1 MKRAVWFSG
10 GRDRRFLDLLRA
22 SAENLRAMVD
32 LLGETAETMRDVA
45 GRARQ
50 AKELE
55 ERGDSYTHELVALI
69 NRTFVTP
76 LDREDLFDLA
86 VRVDDIVDQIE
97 AAMSRLAIY
106 RLEGQVD
113 PYVRRF
119 AGILKESS
127 AEIAVAVEL
136 LRRREL
142 FKLRDHAVRLNVLEN
157 DGDAVLREALESLFG
172 NGADALT
179 VLKWKEIYE
188 LLEEATDACEDV
200 ANALE
205 SVAMK
210 HA

>member
-1 MKRAVWFSG
+1 MWFAG
-10 GRDRRFLDLLRA
+10 NRDQRFLDLLRA
-22 SAENLRAMVD
+22 AAENLRAMVD
-32 LLGETAETMRDVA
+32 LLGDTAADMRDVA
-45 GRARQ
+45 ARARQ

-55 ERGDSYTHELVALI
+55 ERGDAHTHELVALI

-76 LDREDLFDLA
+76 LDREDLFELA
-86 VRVDDIVDQIE
+86 VRIDDIVDEIE

-106 RLEGQVD
+106 RLEGETN

-119 AGILKESS
+119 AEVLRESA
-127 AEIAVAVEL
+127 AEIAVAIDL

-142 FKLRDHAVRLNVLEN
+142 LKLRDHAVRLNVLEN
-157 DGDAVLREALESLFG
+157 EADAILREALESLFG
-172 NGADALT
+172 DGADALT
-179 VLKWKEIYE
+179 VIKWKEIYE

>member
-1 MKRAVWFSG
+1 MWFSG
-10 GRDRRFLDLLRA
+10 SRDPRFLDLLRA
-22 SAENLRAMVD
+22 SAENLRAMVE
-32 LLGETAETMRDVA
+32 LLTETAADMRQISA
-45 GRARQ
+45 RARQ

-86 VRVDDIVDQIE
+86 VRIDDIVDEIE
-97 AAMSRLAIY
+97 AAMSRLEIY
-106 RLEGQVD
+106 RLEGEVN
-113 PYVRRF
+113 PHVRRF
-119 AGILKESS
+119 ARILQESA
-127 AEIAVAVEL
+127 AEIAVAVDL

-157 DGDAVLREALESLFG
+157 EGDTALREALESLFG
-172 NGADALT
+172 DGADALT
-179 VLKWKEIYE
+179 VIKWKEIYE